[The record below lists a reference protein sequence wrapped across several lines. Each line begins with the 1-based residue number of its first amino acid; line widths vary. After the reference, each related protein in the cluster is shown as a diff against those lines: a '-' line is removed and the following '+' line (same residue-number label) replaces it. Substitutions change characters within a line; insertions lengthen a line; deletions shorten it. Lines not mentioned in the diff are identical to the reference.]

1 MMASMWVSNLGD
13 FTTIDL
19 ASILPPVHQLGVWAY
34 LALAAIVM
42 VEGPAA
48 TIIGAMAASMGYMNP
63 VPVFVFAALG
73 NLTGD
78 TLWYL
83 LGYLGKIEWIERF
96 GKRFG
101 INHAFVLELEK
112 TIQKNVLKII
122 FFAKLT
128 MGFMIPI
135 LIATGMARV
144 PLKRWFGVLT
154 GAECLWTGGL
164 VLLGFYFGKYLQTMR
179 IGLQILAIGGF
190 IFFVIIAFRWLLR
203 HRPDPI
209 VTSK

>member
-1 MMASMWVSNLGD
+1 MASMWVSNLGD
-13 FTTIDL
+13 ITIIDL
-19 ASILPPVHQLGVWAY
+19 ASFFPPVHQLGLWAY
-34 LALAAIVM
+34 LALATIVM

-48 TIIGAMAASMGYMNP
+48 TIIGAMAASMGYMHP
-63 VPVFVFAALG
+63 LAVFIFSALG

-78 TLWYL
+78 TCWYL

-101 INHAFVLELEK
+101 INHNFVLELEK

-122 FFAKLT
+122 FLAKLT

-144 PLKRWFGVLT
+144 PWKRWFGVLA

-179 IGLQILAIGGF
+179 VGLQILAVGGF
-190 IFFVIIAFRWLLR
+190 VLFAIIGIQWLVR
-203 HRPDPI
+203 HRPNPM